1 MVYEHLVL
9 YRKHSKCKYAP
20 VPPFFQ
26 IEEAWIR
33 WSIWN
38 PSPSVGLRN
47 CLEAFL
53 HTSFS
58 PHLLPLPHPQ
68 IVSGIPSY
76 CSQVCLADLRG
87 RLFFFP
93 LPHCASSLAF
103 LFPLGRGCFL
113 SWTCSKKGVRL
124 AVPVRC
130 CPWSLYKG
138 SCTKQGWQAVTH
150 RDPHSR
156 VEKLVPG
163 MLFLLRNLKTE
174 ERSVT
179 HWKCV
184 LSVTFAVC
192 FFFSPL

>member
-1 MVYEHLVL
+1 M
-9 YRKHSKCKYAP
+9 KS
-20 VPPFFQ
+20 Q
-26 IEEAWIR
+26 
-33 WSIWN
+33 SICWPQKLSGGF
-38 PSPSVGLRN
+38 PS
-47 CLEAFL
+47 
-53 HTSFS
+53 HISFS

-76 CSQVCLADLRG
+76 CFSGVPG
-87 RLFFFP
+87 RSKRKAFFFP

-124 AVPVRC
+124 ALPVRC

-138 SCTKQGWQAVTH
+138 SCTKQGWQAVALQA
-150 RDPHSR
+150 PHSR

-163 MLFLLRNLKTE
+163 TLFFLWNLKTE

-184 LSVTFAVC
+184 LSVTFAV
-192 FFFSPL
+192 FFSPV

>member
-1 MVYEHLVL
+1 MQICPSATILSNWGGLNPLINMKSQSICWPQKLSGGFPSHIFLP
-9 YRKHSKCKYAP
+9 SSPAP
-20 VPPFFQ
+20 
-26 IEEAWIR
+26 
-33 WSIWN
+33 S
-38 PSPSVGLRN
+38 SSSDCLR
-47 CLEAFL
+47 
-53 HTSFS
+53 
-58 PHLLPLPHPQ
+58 HPQ
-68 IVSGIPSY
+68 LLFSGVP
-76 CSQVCLADLRG
+76 G
-87 RLFFFP
+87 RSKRKAFFFFP

-150 RDPHSR
+150 RDPYSR